1 MNIYCIH
8 CGESFSITADQ
19 LGKRAKCPHCKGT
32 VMLPK
37 SRLQYGAK
45 ERRLDPPS
53 RWMEMSLSLLSAV
66 LIHLLALVPLALIP
80 WGDFST
86 GEMGDGDQILI
97 GQLSREQLV
106 QTPHEQLQNVEV
118 ENPIN
123 DSQSDSLQTGLFSPL
138 SESPLSMEEFD
149 ISMGAPMSGGS
160 LSFEIESLTDDSVL
174 AGGRED
180 FGKLVSRLKKDGL
193 DIAIVFDS
201 TGSMQKEIDEVKNR
215 IERIGNTL
223 FTLIPRTRISVCTYR
238 DRGDEYIV
246 KGQELTDNLGKI
258 IQFLSGVN
266 AGGGGNVPESV
277 DAGLSWVMTRNS
289 WRSSA
294 RKVILVFGDA
304 PPHSDKTQACQQMA
318 SDFRHKQRGVVST
331 VTCRRDY
338 PLEDFAKIAQ
348 LGGGESFL
356 SRDEQQIMT
365 QLMILVFGSKHRRK
379 VIEAFDLMEN

>member
-1 MNIYCIH
+1 
-8 CGESFSITADQ
+8 
-19 LGKRAKCPHCKGT
+19 
-32 VMLPK
+32 MLPK

-53 RWMEMSLSLLSAV
+53 RWMETSLSLLSAV

-86 GEMGDGDQILI
+86 GEIGDGDQVLI

-106 QTPHEQLQNVEV
+106 QTPNEKLQNVEI
-118 ENPIN
+118 ENPLN

-149 ISMGAPMSGGS
+149 ISMGAPTSGGS
-160 LSFEIESLTDDSVL
+160 LSFEIESLNDSSVM

-246 KGQELTDNLGKI
+246 KGQELTDKLGTI

-277 DAGLSWVMTRNS
+277 DAGLSWVISRNS

-304 PPHSDKTQACQQMA
+304 PPHSDKSQACQQMA

-338 PLEDFAKIAQ
+338 PLDDFEKIAQ